1 MASRWALQDAKNRFS
16 EVVTKALTE
25 GPQTVT
31 RHGRDAVVVVSAE
44 EYRQAVKTR
53 PSLAQALLNSPLRGA
68 ALDLSREGDALHGPL
83 DLG

>member
-1 MASRWALQDAKNRFS
+1 MGSRWALQDAKNRFS

-31 RHGRDAVVVVSAE
+31 RHGRDAVVVLSAE
-44 EYRQAVKTR
+44 EYRQTVKAR
-53 PSLAQALLNSPLRGA
+53 PSLAQVLLTSPLRGA
-68 ALDLSREGDALHGPL
+68 ALDLSRADDVPHDPL